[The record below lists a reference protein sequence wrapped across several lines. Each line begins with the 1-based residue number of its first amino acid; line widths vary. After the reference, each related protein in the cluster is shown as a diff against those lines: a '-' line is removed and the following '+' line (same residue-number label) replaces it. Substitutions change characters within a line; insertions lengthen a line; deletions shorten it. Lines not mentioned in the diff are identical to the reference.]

1 MTLVP
6 RHPTYRLITLTFFFA
21 GLTHLW
27 LADAWQDSWIPGNLF
42 FGAGLLLLLIRPG
55 ALAWALCAVGKL
67 LPLLFARDHLVQSL
81 LLLLFSS
88 SGALLVGLHAY
99 ASTWP
104 ARFQTYRTEYG
115 EISRYLW
122 AFFDLLRLLTI
133 ATYGLATLHK
143 LNRDF
148 FNPEVSCA
156 THGINRLLQY
166 YGIAPISLGPEGLAL
181 ALFVIF
187 LEGSIALLYLLGAR
201 RQALIAA
208 LIFHIPLTLTM
219 APAFAFVMLI
229 GHAAFLR
236 PVDLRVFRAFLRR
249 RGLLGALLATAI
261 TAVSVFFAQQLQDWT
276 MVPREFLLWFLLFLA
291 FFARP
296 YVPRLNPA
304 PGQTLPTSSPLR
316 GPRLLV
322 RLLALAFLLQ
332 GLTPYLGVKF
342 QHTGAMVSNLR
353 IDEGCW
359 NSLIFPESF
368 RIEDR
373 YIRIDQ
379 GYFGAPGRIPRYEAI
394 LTDQLWNG
402 TMVRQMQKNWCRPN
416 TRPFYIAGTYRDR
429 SFEIADLCAEDLPW
443 PFADD
448 GIFGV
453 ELFPEA
459 ILFQRNLLRECP
471 QRCMH

>member
-1 MTLVP
+1 MTLAP
-6 RHPTYRLITLTFFFA
+6 RHPTYRLITLLFFFA

-27 LADAWQDSWIPGNLF
+27 LADAWQSSWVPGNLF
-42 FGAGLLLLLIRPG
+42 FGTGLLLLLLRPG
-55 ALAWALCAVGKL
+55 ALAWTLCALGKL

-81 LLLLFSS
+81 LLLLVSS

-104 ARFQTYRTEYG
+104 ARFQTYLTEYG

-133 ATYGLATLHK
+133 ATYALAALHK

-156 THGINRLLQY
+156 THGINRLLGY
-166 YGIAPISLGPEGLAL
+166 YGVSPISLGSETLAP
-181 ALFVIF
+181 ALFVIL

-236 PVDLRVFRAFLRR
+236 PADLLIFRDFLRR
-249 RGLLGALLATAI
+249 RGLLLGALLAGAI
-261 TAVSVFFAQQLQDWT
+261 TALSVSLSAQLQDWT
-276 MVPREFLLWFLLFLA
+276 MVPREFLLWFFLFLA

-296 YVPRLNPA
+296 Y
-304 PGQTLPTSSPLR
+304 SPPHSDHCPNRTYPPFR

-322 RLLALAFLLQ
+322 RLIALAFLLQ
-332 GLTPYLGVKF
+332 GLTPYLGIKF

-359 NSLIFPESF
+359 NSLIFPESL

-379 GYFGAPGRIPRYEAI
+379 GYFRAPGRIPRYEAI
-394 LTDQLWNG
+394 LKDQLWNG
-402 TMVRQMQKNWCRPN
+402 TMVRQMQNNWCRPE

-429 SFEIADLCAEDLPW
+429 SFEILDLCDEDLPW
-443 PFADD
+443 PFPDD
-448 GIFGV
+448 GIFAV

-459 ILFQRNLLRECP
+459 LLFQRNLPRECP